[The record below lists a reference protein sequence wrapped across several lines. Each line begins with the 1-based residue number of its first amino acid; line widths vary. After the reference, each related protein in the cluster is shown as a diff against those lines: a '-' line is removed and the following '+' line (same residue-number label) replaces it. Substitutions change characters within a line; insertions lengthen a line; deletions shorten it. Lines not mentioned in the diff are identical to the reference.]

1 MAHLVIVKQN
11 MKLLLF
17 FFFNANSDQYVNVV
31 TYIKTRKNSIA

>member
-11 MKLLLF
+11 VKLLL